1 MAQNTD
7 GYRKQINNVNDLPG
21 FDKMYLFAGA
31 PTREFDKTFRYFL
44 SCLGNITQDG
54 SSLLDTYHQ
63 TDPGAGPGTPGGVG
77 NPAQQVQHAALRA
90 YYMCICSCAL
100 YYVDVLH
107 VYALDCSNLLPK
119 LLESCTMK
127 CMYILFCLN

>member
-63 TDPGAGPGTPGGVG
+63 TDPGAGPGAHLV
-77 NPAQQVQHAALRA
+77 ALA
-90 YYMCICSCAL
+90 I
-100 YYVDVLH
+100 LH
-107 VYALDCSNLLPK
+107 SKYSMLQGSDASTRLS
-119 LLESCTMK
+119 
-127 CMYILFCLN
+127 

>member
-44 SCLGNITQDG
+44 SCLGNIT
-54 SSLLDTYHQ
+54 S
-63 TDPGAGPGTPGGVG
+63 P
-77 NPAQQVQHAALRA
+77 
-90 YYMCICSCAL
+90 
-100 YYVDVLH
+100 
-107 VYALDCSNLLPK
+107 
-119 LLESCTMK
+119 
-127 CMYILFCLN
+127 

>member
-44 SCLGNITQDG
+44 SCLGNITVNLIFPDSEFG
-54 SSLLDTYHQ
+54 DDFHLTY
-63 TDPGAGPGTPGGVG
+63 
-77 NPAQQVQHAALRA
+77 
-90 YYMCICSCAL
+90 
-100 YYVDVLH
+100 
-107 VYALDCSNLLPK
+107 
-119 LLESCTMK
+119 
-127 CMYILFCLN
+127 F